1 MESVGNEVTLDHF
14 QVSKLGGWEKG
25 SVTLQMLWIAKENQF
40 TEQSLNVYVLY
51 LIRLNVQDG

>member
-1 MESVGNEVTLDHF
+1 MGSEVTQDHF

-25 SVTLQMLWIAKENQF
+25 SATLQMLWIVKENQF
-40 TEQSLNVYVLY
+40 TEQSLNVYMLY